1 MSLIRMLC
9 LVVCLAF
16 FLTGCYQVKVRS
28 EVQKVAPE
36 KSQTVDGQTFV
47 GKWAPV
53 AVSGHGDSVTY
64 EISKEGNELLVE
76 SSNGTKDLAKAMIEH
91 GKVILDVY
99 TGKMAGAIREST
111 GTLFLDGTEY
121 RRVN

>member
-1 MSLIRMLC
+1 MSLMRMPCLVLC
-9 LVVCLAF
+9 LAL

-36 KSQTVDGQTFV
+36 KSQTVDGRTFV
-47 GKWAPV
+47 GKWEPV
-53 AVSGHGDSVTY
+53 PVPGHVDSVTY
-64 EISKEGNELLVE
+64 EISSEGNELLVE
-76 SSNGTKDLAKAMIEH
+76 SSNGTKNMVKAKVEE